1 LENGKLEKSTAVL
14 ESLTAKRGVEFER
27 YVYEYLRDTPATSE
41 VFHSCKTSKQNGNEM
56 DVVFRH
62 DGTTYFVEVKFLLPI
77 LNMQSKDGIKKVN
90 EKFDRK
96 IFKETNDA
104 TGKPFPEKVTSYRS
118 LPRDTEISHQV
129 STADDDRERV
139 QVPREWIDGQYEMLV
154 VSNFVPA
161 YLEKHGVRFLTDL
174 ELFQW
179 LDNDED
185 VFYDVLQ
192 PR

>member
-1 LENGKLEKSTAVL
+1 
-14 ESLTAKRGVEFER
+14 VEFER
-27 YVYEYLRDTPATSE
+27 NVYEYLRDTPATND

-62 DGTTYFVEVKFLLPI
+62 DETTYFVEVKFLLPT
-77 LNMQSKDGIKKVN
+77 LNMQTQDGIEKVN
-90 EKFDRK
+90 DKFDRK

-104 TGKPFPEKVTSYRS
+104 AGKPFPEKVTSYRG
-118 LPRDTEISHQV
+118 LEADAEILHQV
-129 STADDDRERV
+129 SAADDDRERV
-139 QVPREWIDGQYEMLV
+139 QVPREWIDGEYKMLV

-161 YLEKHGVRFLTDL
+161 YPEKRGVRFLTDL

-192 PR
+192 PRW